1 VAAGVAISPLAGTF
15 ATVEGGEDLLLA
27 EDIVFLQVF

>member
-1 VAAGVAISPLAGTF
+1 VVAGAETSPLAGTF